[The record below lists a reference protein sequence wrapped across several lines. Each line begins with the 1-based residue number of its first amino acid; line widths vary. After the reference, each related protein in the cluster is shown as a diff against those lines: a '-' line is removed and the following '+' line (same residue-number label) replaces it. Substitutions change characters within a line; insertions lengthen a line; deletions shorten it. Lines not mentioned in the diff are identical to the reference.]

1 MKTAGMARHTVSAF
15 DEKTATRMLSDFLEQ
30 KHTIATFFKENDRTP
45 NYDGS
50 FELVGEDDVPT
61 KQFIVQIKK
70 VEKLVPNIKG
80 PNKGKYRKY

>member
-1 MKTAGMARHTVSAF
+1 MKKAGMARHTVSAF
-15 DEKTATRMLSDFLEQ
+15 NEKTATRMLADFLEQ

-50 FELVGEDDVPT
+50 FELVGEDDAPT

-70 VEKLVPNIKG
+70 VENLAPNVRG
-80 PNKGKYRKY
+80 ANKDK